1 LQIFVIIINFLP
13 ISALDGYN
21 LIEPWLPT
29 EMQVRL
35 NKISNQLLLFIFML
49 ILIVKPLCLFLGSL
63 STAIA
68 EFIGVPSSAILTGF
82 GSFGNF
88 SSILL
93 IAVIGLLFII
103 RKLTC
108 KLYEVCMKKA
118 GRFGV

>member
-1 LQIFVIIINFLP
+1 MQIFLIIINYLP
-13 ISALDGYN
+13 IPALEGHDV
-21 LIEPWLPT
+21 IEPWLPT

-49 ILIVKPLCLFLGSL
+49 LLIVKSLGLFLGSL

-82 GSFGNF
+82 GSSGKF
-88 SSILL
+88 SRILL
-93 IAVIGLLFII
+93 IAVIGLLILV

-108 KLYEVCMKKA
+108 KLYEVWYEKS
-118 GRFGV
+118 R

>member
-1 LQIFVIIINFLP
+1 MQIFVIIINFLP

-82 GSFGNF
+82 GSFSKF
-88 SSILL
+88 SRILL
-93 IAVIGLLFII
+93 IAVIGLLFLV

-108 KLYEVCMKKA
+108 KLYEVWYEKS
-118 GRFGV
+118 R